1 MASSCASSSCAS
13 SSCASSSCASSS
25 WASSSCA
32 SSSWDSS
39 SCGSSSCGFS
49 SCGFGFSFC
58 GFFFGLSSACVSF
71 SCSPSLSSSFS
82 AGAGS
87 FCFFAFLLLLAEPV
101 VAAAGLPCP
110 YPFRALDSPEW
121 NPVFWAPRLL
131 HLASA
136 KPWSTLGLAF
146 PYMSP
151 KRKYMETNRAE
162 DTWRAKFGS
171 SSFIF
176 SYKASASS
184 LTSCRS
190 SGALFARAFSS

>member
-1 MASSCASSSCAS
+1 MASSCAS

-39 SCGSSSCGFS
+39 SCASSSCGFS

-71 SCSPSLSSSFS
+71 SCSPLLSSSFS

-101 VAAAGLPCP
+101 VAAAGRLAGGVLALPLP
-110 YPFRALDSPEW
+110 RPPLPLPFRALDSPEW

-136 KPWSTLGLAF
+136 KPWSF
-146 PYMSP
+146 
-151 KRKYMETNRAE
+151 
-162 DTWRAKFGS
+162 FGPGIS
-171 SSFIF
+171 VHVT
-176 SYKASASS
+176 K
-184 LTSCRS
+184 TQVH
-190 SGALFARAFSS
+190 GD